1 MATCVKPDF
10 EANLVVD
17 STTPLESCTM
27 LVLDAGEYQ
36 SAFSTRITSQSD
48 AEAIAG
54 ALALL
59 LAVAFAWRMLR
70 RALDVGEYYSDE
82 KH

>member
-17 STTPLESCTM
+17 SATPLESCTM
-27 LVLDAGEYQ
+27 LLLDAGEFQ
-36 SAFSTRITSQSD
+36 SAFSTRITSQAD
-48 AEAIAG
+48 AEAIG
-54 ALALL
+54 GSLALL
-59 LAVAFAWRMLR
+59 LAVAFIWRTLR
-70 RALDVGEYYSDE
+70 RALDVGDYSDE